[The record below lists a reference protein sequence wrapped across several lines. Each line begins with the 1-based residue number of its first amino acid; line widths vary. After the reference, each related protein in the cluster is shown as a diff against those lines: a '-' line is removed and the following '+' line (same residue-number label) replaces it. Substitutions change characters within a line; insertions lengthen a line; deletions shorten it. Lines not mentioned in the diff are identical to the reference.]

1 MELNL
6 EASNNKFANA
16 AVLLKENLDLL
27 LKGDHQAEEGLEA
40 ARRLNLDITDMY
52 VKLDIFY

>member
-6 EASNNKFANA
+6 EASHNKFANA

-27 LKGDHQAEEGLEA
+27 LKGDSHAEEGLEA
-40 ARRLNLDITDMY
+40 ARRLNLDISDM
-52 VKLDIFY
+52 